1 MPNATTKITLTST
14 SGGSGP
20 NYKLEWSS
28 DGVNYSESIDCG
40 NISLP
45 NVGSFVTCSIDSSAT
60 SLRLTSLNIFCT
72 NSVSESI
79 VVPIPVVTGNKE
91 LILNVWNKT
100 TESIDYANV
109 NFNFNDSPNI
119 RTLNTTSGFS
129 PPVYYYISGSELAV
143 GKTTLKTK
151 MNITA
156 SFTSSNL
163 IFDIDPD
170 VNSTEQ
176 RYTISSSFFTNGTP
190 RTGGGVSTP
199 TSRVNSQINADF
211 AFNPTTWATL
221 SLDLTASYT
230 SSAEKI
236 VIIESQN
243 NTTYYPGTASQDD
256 IVLNRFQPYS
266 FTQDEYPTG
275 FKTTSATRTITGSND
290 LNTFIG
296 WQNRQYRLSVT
307 QSLFLDN
314 VLYASN
320 SAIYNTITTT
330 GITFSPGNINYDDY
344 QTIKS
349 VTTIN
354 DAPLTGS
361 RLVQLKV
368 LNNTSQSMDIGSFNL
383 NFRDLPNFRPQNTTQ
398 LVNSITG
405 SPYYYYVSASN
416 IPTGSSTYSSIVNF
430 TGSLNTGSNNPPTE
444 FMPTVIWPQN
454 LSSSSLYVWTGSI
467 YKDGVLDTGSVIS
480 FYDNQSYNFAVNY
493 ITRFANP
500 MTWTTMSIEITGSLP
515 PAITGSRVLEYR
527 VKNNTSASIDQLWW
541 AFDFNDTPNVRKP
554 TLPDGLSG
562 YFYYVSASNVP
573 VGDSVYTT
581 IVNFTSSLVQPPQ
594 DYNLYMDPNR
604 TNSVAR
610 YNFSGILR
618 QDGVQQATFT
628 ALTASVFNQFP
639 VVSYLN
645 PMTWAT
651 CSFELT
657 ASVTSSAPPPPTSSV
672 CYTIETVQS
681 APGECFDCSGY
692 FFSTTDTILH
702 IFDICSGSEIFPPVD
717 IFVESRYSDN
727 STSSLLI
734 PSGSTGSL
742 IIATSDVQCAPLPS
756 CGEIASPTFLSA
768 SIVALT
774 GSISECCV

>member
-1 MPNATTKITLTST
+1 MPTATTKITLTST
-14 SGGSGP
+14 AGGSGP
-20 NYKLEWSS
+20 NYRLEWSN

-45 NVGSFVTCSIDSSAT
+45 SVGSFVTCSIDSTAT
-60 SLRLTSLNIFCT
+60 SLRLTSLNIFCS
-72 NSVSESI
+72 NSVVESVI
-79 VVPIPVVTGNKE
+79 VPVPPITGNKE

-143 GKTTLKTK
+143 GKTTIKTK

-176 RYTISSSFFTNGTP
+176 RYTISSSFFTDGTP

-230 SSAEKI
+230 QSVNKNI
-236 VIIESQN
+236 IIESNN
-243 NTTYYPGTASQDD
+243 NTSWYAGTASTDD
-256 IVLNRFQPYS
+256 IWVNRFDPWN
-266 FTQDEYPTG
+266 FKQDEYPSG
-275 FKTTSATRTITGSND
+275 FKTTSGTRVISGSNN
-290 LNTFIG
+290 LATNIAWPNG
-296 WQNRQYRLSVT
+296 YGRLSVT
-307 QSLFLDN
+307 QSFFLDN
-314 VLYASN
+314 VFYSSTNGIFDTRL
-320 SAIYNTITTT
+320 TT
-330 GITFSPGNINYDDY
+330 GVSYTPGTINYDNF

-354 DAPLTGS
+354 DAP
-361 RLVQLKV
+361 
-368 LNNTSQSMDIGSFNL
+368 
-383 NFRDLPNFRPQNTTQ
+383 
-398 LVNSITG
+398 
-405 SPYYYYVSASN
+405 
-416 IPTGSSTYSSIVNF
+416 
-430 TGSLNTGSNNPPTE
+430 
-444 FMPTVIWPQN
+444 
-454 LSSSSLYVWTGSI
+454 
-467 YKDGVLDTGSVIS
+467 
-480 FYDNQSYNFAVNY
+480 
-493 ITRFANP
+493 
-500 MTWTTMSIEITGSLP
+500 
-515 PAITGSRVLEYR
+515 ITGSRRLEYR
-527 VKNNTSASIDQLWW
+527 VKNNTSASIDVLWW
-541 AFDFNDTPNVRKP
+541 AFDFSDTPNFRP
-554 TLPDGLSG
+554 ATNPSILSG
-562 YFYYVSASNVP
+562 YRYYISASNVP
-573 VGDSVYTT
+573 VGDSVYST
-581 IVNFTSSLVQPPQ
+581 IVNFTASLVQPPQ
-594 DYNLYMDPNR
+594 DYNLYCDPDDAS
-604 TNSVAR
+604 SVGR
-610 YNFSGILR
+610 YVFDGIIR
-618 QDGVQQATFT
+618 QDGVSQATFN
-628 ALTASVFNQFP
+628 AISASEFNQFP
-639 VVSYLN
+639 TASFLN

-657 ASVTSSAPPPPTSSV
+657 ASLTASAEPTGTL
-672 CYTIETVQS
+672 CYEIETVQS
-681 APGECFDCSGY
+681 APGECFDCPGY

-717 IFVESRYSDN
+717 LFVESRYSDN
-727 STSSLLI
+727 STSSLFI

-768 SIVALT
+768 SVIALT
-774 GSISECCV
+774 GSITECCV